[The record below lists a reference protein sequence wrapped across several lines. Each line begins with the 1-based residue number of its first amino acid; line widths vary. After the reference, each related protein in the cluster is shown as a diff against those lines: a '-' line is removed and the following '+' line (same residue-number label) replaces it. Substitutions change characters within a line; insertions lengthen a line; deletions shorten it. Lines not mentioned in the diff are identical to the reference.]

1 MFASVMASLLAESSE
16 SRATLGYSRWSA
28 VILEVLRWFSD
39 GLMARSRIL
48 VLCSPI
54 SIKTCLLMFGV
65 GLPEWRRQKIFVAA
79 DSVVFAL
86 VTRVGYASLISS
98 NVRVASCKVC
108 VVA

>member
-1 MFASVMASLLAESSE
+1 MASLLAESSK
-16 SRATLGYSRWSA
+16 SRAALCYSSWSA
-28 VILEVLRWFSD
+28 VVLEVLRWFGD
-39 GLMARSRIL
+39 GLMRCTCVL

-54 SIKTCLLMFGV
+54 TIETCLLVFGV

-86 VTRVGYASLISS
+86 VTRLGYASLISS